1 MSPRLTAPLDAA
13 SVAGRRLLVKH
24 PWVYW
29 LVVGVAALGTAAS
42 VLARSD
48 AIEAERAAWGE
59 AVTVFVADRSLA
71 PGDPLAV
78 TAVEVPRAMIPPDA
92 LTRPDASTVRRH
104 VGEGEI
110 VVAADVAAT
119 SAPHALIPPG
129 WLGVPVVESPASGA
143 AVGDR
148 VMLVSDG
155 IVISG
160 DAIVAGHHDD
170 VTIVAV
176 PEAVAP
182 AVPAAADAQRLTLLL
197 VP

>member
-1 MSPRLTAPLDAA
+1 MSPRLSTPFDAA
-13 SVAGRRLLVKH
+13 PVVLRRLLVKH

-29 LVVGVAALGTAAS
+29 LVVAAVALGAAAS
-42 VLARSD
+42 LLARSD
-48 AIEAERAAWGE
+48 AIDAERAAWGE
-59 AVTVFVADRSLA
+59 SVTVFVADRALV
-71 PGDPLAV
+71 PGDPLTVVAV
-78 TAVEVPRAMIPPDA
+78 DVPRAMMPPDA
-92 LTRPDASTVRRH
+92 LATPDPSTVRRH

-110 VVAADVAAT
+110 VVAADVVAS
-119 SAPHALIPPG
+119 SAPHAMIPAG
-129 WLGVPVVESPASGA
+129 WLGVPIVESPASGA

-148 VMLVSDG
+148 VLLVSDG

-160 DAIVAGHHDD
+160 DAVVAGHHDD

-176 PEAVAP
+176 PAAAAP